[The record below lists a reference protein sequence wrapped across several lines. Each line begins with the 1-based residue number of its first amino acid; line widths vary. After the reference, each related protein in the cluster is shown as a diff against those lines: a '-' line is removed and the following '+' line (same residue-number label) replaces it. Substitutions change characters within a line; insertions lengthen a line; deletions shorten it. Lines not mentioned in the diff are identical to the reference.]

1 MERFCDLHVHST
13 YSDGT
18 WTPTQLIREAEVLG
32 LEALALCDH
41 NTIAGLPEF
50 LAAAEGRSVK
60 AVPGIE
66 FSTEYLGSGCTG
78 FSS

>member
-18 WTPTQLIREAEVLG
+18 WTPAQLIREAEALG

-41 NTIAGLPEF
+41 ITIAGLAEF
-50 LAAAEGRSVK
+50 MASTVGRSVL

-66 FSTEYLGSGCTG
+66 FSTE
-78 FSS
+78 